1 MATITSI
8 KGQSV
13 IWNNHVSVANLV
25 SEVDAVVDP
34 VLAESTSIEFNP
46 SGTVSSCM
54 VRHSF
59 NNYVPGR
66 KYGISFD
73 IRIDTTKDLVD
84 NYWVGYFR
92 NPTVWIGSVAASD
105 IKNKWH
111 HVWSMIETDPANYSH
126 DAIVFGLYEYHYLE
140 TKVQMT
146 SADTIKLRDIQVV
159 DLTLMFGA
167 GNEPTT
173 YEDYLAKLPITTHK
187 YNVDYADMI

>member
-1 MATITSI
+1 MEIDELRANADNKADATGTYPNMTVGTAEDLGGRPFVNDAEFAFRATAGANNSIKDGMATITTI

-25 SEVDAVVDP
+25 SEVDATVDP

-46 SGTVSSCM
+46 SGRVSSCM
-54 VRHSF
+54 VRHPF

-105 IKNKWH
+105 VKNK
-111 HVWSMIETDPANYSH
+111 
-126 DAIVFGLYEYHYLE
+126 
-140 TKVQMT
+140 
-146 SADTIKLRDIQVV
+146 
-159 DLTLMFGA
+159 
-167 GNEPTT
+167 
-173 YEDYLAKLPITTHK
+173 
-187 YNVDYADMI
+187 